1 VTGDTAK
8 CLPKAQGCGG
18 GGGDT
23 ASLTCSGQA
32 NCVVGTVCCVH
43 ETSNGTASECKAKCA
58 DNEAQL
64 CDPNAATTGCAAGVK
79 CSNKDIHDWNLPA
92 TFATCG
98 GVGN

>member
-8 CLPKAQGCGG
+8 CLPKAQGCAG

-32 NCVVGTVCCVH
+32 NCAAGTVCCVQ
-43 ETSNGTASECKAKCA
+43 ETPSGTASECKTKCA

-64 CDPNAATTGCAAGVK
+64 CDPSAAVSGCATGVK
-79 CSNKDIHDWNLPA
+79 CSNHDIHDWNLPA